1 MNVLLDTHTFLW
13 FVQDDPKLSN
23 AARQLIENAQTYPFL
38 SIASLWEIAIKAALK
53 RFDFHYRPNDIA
65 AAARQIGMVEIG
77 VSSRHAGQVADLPLI
92 HNDPFDRLLIA
103 QALSIP
109 ARLFTADTLL
119 ARYSDLVQPIKIA
132 RP

>member
-1 MNVLLDTHTFLW
+1 MVVLLDTHILIWSLNTPKWLSQEA
-13 FVQDDPKLSN
+13 QDILTDPNNEIFFS
-23 AARQLIENAQTYPFL
+23 AA
-38 SIASLWEIAIKAALK
+38 SIWEIAIKAALK

-77 VSSRHAGQVADLPLI
+77 VSSCHAGQVADLPLI

>member
-1 MNVLLDTHTFLW
+1 MLVLLDTHILIWSLNTPKCLSQE
-13 FVQDDPKLSN
+13 VQDTLTDPNNEIFFS
-23 AARQLIENAQTYPFL
+23 AA
-38 SIASLWEIAIKAALK
+38 SIWEIAIKAALK
-53 RFDFHYRPNDIA
+53 RFDFHYRPDDIA
-65 AAARQIGMVEIG
+65 EAARQTGMVEIG

-109 ARLFTADTLL
+109 ARLLTADTLL